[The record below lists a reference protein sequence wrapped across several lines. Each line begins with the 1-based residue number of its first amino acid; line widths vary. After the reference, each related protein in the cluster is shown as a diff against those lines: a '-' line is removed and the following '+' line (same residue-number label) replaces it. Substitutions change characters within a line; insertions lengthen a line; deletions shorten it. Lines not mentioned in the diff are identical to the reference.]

1 MTAKPQNRVFGK
13 QKRQHT
19 IIVASGDTVRH
30 MTVRPWMAALAV
42 CLVGVF
48 SIGYLLATSYLVLR
62 DDLIGATMARQARM
76 QYDYEDRIAA
86 LRAQVD
92 RVTSRQLLDQ
102 QVDEEKVDKLMEQ
115 QQALSS
121 RHGKL
126 DALLDRA
133 ENSGLMNKDVTGANA
148 AAAKG
153 DHAELTGGLKSI
165 EKLLSS
171 GRPADAT
178 PDNSTLAYVP
188 APETVADHA
197 DRVFSRV
204 TLSLKHIEQDQ
215 LTRVRHL
222 TTGASETVV
231 VAEQDLVLTPPEP
244 VKVVA
249 PEKASGLVP
258 VEDTKKNELEKRV
271 EGFIDDLIAQDV
283 NSPEFGKRVDAIA
296 AMGQKEIRDAAGQS
310 NRFLD
315 RPVRAMSTDTG
326 VGADLLQLRKTVEEL
341 DPGRNGKLIGG
352 NDGFLSKLFGGSP
365 LKQYFR
371 KYQSSQSHI
380 QGILKSLSSGKDEL
394 LMDNAAIDTE
404 RANLWNAMGRLEQM
418 IYLSKAMDTKLEDK
432 ANELD
437 HTDPAKAKAIRET
450 ALFYVRQRTQDLLT
464 QMAVTVQ
471 GYLALD
477 LVKKNN
483 VELVKGV
490 DRASTTTVSALRT
503 AVTVAQALTNQKLV
517 LDQITAINTTT
528 AGLIDSTGQLLKSNT
543 AAIHEQAANSTIP
556 VETLQR
562 AFQNIYDT
570 MDAIDTFK
578 LKALDS
584 MKTTVN
590 TLSNEVEKSKGYIAR
605 AEGAAQNQGGA
616 VSETF
621 KLEAM

>member
-1 MTAKPQNRVFGK
+1 MATETA
-13 QKRQHT
+13 
-19 IIVASGDTVRH
+19 
-30 MTVRPWMAALAV
+30 
-42 CLVGVF
+42 
-48 SIGYLLATSYLVLR
+48 
-62 DDLIGATMARQARM
+62 
-76 QYDYEDRIAA
+76 
-86 LRAQVD
+86 
-92 RVTSRQLLDQ
+92 
-102 QVDEEKVDKLMEQ
+102 
-115 QQALSS
+115 
-121 RHGKL
+121 
-126 DALLDRA
+126 
-133 ENSGLMNKDVTGANA
+133 
-148 AAAKG
+148 
-153 DHAELTGGLKSI
+153 
-165 EKLLSS
+165 
-171 GRPADAT
+171 
-178 PDNSTLAYVP
+178 
-188 APETVADHA
+188 
-197 DRVFSRV
+197 
-204 TLSLKHIEQDQ
+204 
-215 LTRVRHL
+215 
-222 TTGASETVV
+222 
-231 VAEQDLVLTPPEP
+231 VAEQDLVLTAPDP

-249 PEKASGLVP
+249 PEKAAGLVP

-271 EGFIDDLIAQDV
+271 EGFIDDLVAQDV

-418 IYLSKAMDTKLEDK
+418 IYLSKAMDAKIEDK

-437 HTDPAKAKAIRET
+437 HTDPAKAKALRET

-590 TLSNEVEKSKGYIAR
+590 TLSSEVEKSKGYIAR

-616 VSETF
+616 VNDTF